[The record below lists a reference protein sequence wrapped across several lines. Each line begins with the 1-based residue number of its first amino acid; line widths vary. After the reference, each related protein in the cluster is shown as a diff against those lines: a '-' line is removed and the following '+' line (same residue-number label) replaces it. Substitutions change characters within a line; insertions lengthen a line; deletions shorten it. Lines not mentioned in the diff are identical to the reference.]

1 MKDKNCFKKNKK
13 GYNPSYEK
21 KKEINESKMKP
32 YYISDDIKYIT
43 KYITA
48 DPRSC
53 RSFKEVNIKSN
64 NSNYHKEEENQGA
77 INTKNCSADYF
88 EYKEITASISNICA
102 SLMAT
107 GTKVWI
113 KHIPTIAYMKSKLLE
128 INDMYGKEYFNQLY
142 IPDKLVNALTFKKMS
157 EDFIVIHP
165 NEVKNKSQDFI
176 DAIFTEME
184 RNDYFLNASEKPI
197 ISLLLKVRLLMED
210 GLGYSKLA
218 EFANKYYSSEF
229 VNNSTITIVDI
240 RNRMLNSLA
249 DTAFAIEAERAKPN
263 VSVAYIKVY
272 IRSFIMEH
280 ASAYQELLNLAK
292 PKRSTVISEENKK

>member
-1 MKDKNCFKKNKK
+1 MKDRNSFKKNKK

-32 YYISDDIKYIT
+32 YYINDYGVKIT
-43 KYITA
+43 SS
-48 DPRSC
+48 PRSYIGWDAPIIE
-53 RSFKEVNIKSN
+53 SIKSN
-64 NSNYHKEEENQGA
+64 YKEEEKKA
-77 INTKNCSADYF
+77 VSADYF
-88 EYKEITASISNICA
+88 EYKEISTSISNICT

-128 INDMYGKEYFNQLY
+128 INDTYSKSYVNPLH
-142 IPDKLVNALTFKKMS
+142 IPDQLLNGLTFKKMS
-157 EDFIVIHP
+157 EDFTVIHP

-176 DAIFTEME
+176 DAIFEEMV
-184 RNDYFLNASEKPI
+184 RNSYIQNNEKPV

-210 GLGYSKLA
+210 GLGYSRLA
-218 EFANKYYSSEF
+218 EFADKYYSCEF
-229 VNNSTITIVDI
+229 ANNSTIKIVDI

-272 IRSFIMEH
+272 IRAFIMEH

>member
-1 MKDKNCFKKNKK
+1 MKEKNCFKKNKK

-32 YYISDDIKYIT
+32 YYISENKKIT
-43 KYITA
+43 SDTECCA
-48 DPRSC
+48 
-53 RSFKEVNIKSN
+53 
-64 NSNYHKEEENQGA
+64 
-77 INTKNCSADYF
+77 ADYF
-88 EYKEITASISNICA
+88 EYKEISNSISNICT
-102 SLMAT
+102 SLIAT

-113 KHIPTIAYMKSKLLE
+113 KHIPTISYMKSKLIE
-128 INDMYGKEYFNQLY
+128 INNTYSKGYVNPLHIPGQL
-142 IPDKLVNALTFKKMS
+142 INTLTFKKMS
-157 EDFIVIHP
+157 ENFVVIHP

-184 RNDYFLNASEKPI
+184 RNGYLSNNIEKPV

-218 EFANKYYSSEF
+218 EFADKYYSCEF
-229 VNNSTITIVDI
+229 ANNSTIKIVDI

-249 DTAFAIEAERAKPN
+249 DTAFAIEAERIKP
-263 VSVAYIKVY
+263 VISIAYIKVY
-272 IRSFIMEH
+272 IRAFIMEH

-292 PKRSTVISEENKK
+292 PKRSTVISEEGKSN

>member
-1 MKDKNCFKKNKK
+1 MKDRNSFKKNKK

-32 YYISDDIKYIT
+32 YYMMSDAAKNIISNPDTFILARGAAPVI
-43 KYITA
+43 A
-48 DPRSC
+48 
-53 RSFKEVNIKSN
+53 N
-64 NSNYHKEEENQGA
+64 NCCCKEEENQAA

-88 EYKEITASISNICA
+88 EYKEIISSISNICT

-113 KHIPTIAYMKSKLLE
+113 KHIPTISYMKSKLIE
-128 INDMYGKEYFNQLY
+128 INDTYSKSYVNPLH
-142 IPDKLVNALTFKKMS
+142 IPDQLLNGLTFKKMS
-157 EDFIVIHP
+157 EDFTVIHP

-176 DAIFTEME
+176 DAIFEEMV
-184 RNDYFLNASEKPI
+184 RNSYIQNNEKPV

-210 GLGYSKLA
+210 GLGYSRLA
-218 EFANKYYSSEF
+218 EFADKYYSCEF
-229 VNNSTITIVDI
+229 ANNSTIKIVDI

>member
-1 MKDKNCFKKNKK
+1 MKEKNCFKKNKK

-32 YYISDDIKYIT
+32 YYINENKKAESDKKHYENKKIT
-43 KYITA
+43 L
-48 DPRSC
+48 D
-53 RSFKEVNIKSN
+53 
-64 NSNYHKEEENQGA
+64 
-77 INTKNCSADYF
+77 TKCCSADYF
-88 EYKEITASISNICA
+88 EYKEISTSISNICA

-128 INDMYGKEYFNQLY
+128 INDKYSKGYVNPFH
-142 IPDKLVNALTFKKMS
+142 IPDQLIGTLTFKKMS
-157 EDFIVIHP
+157 EDFVVIHP

-176 DAIFTEME
+176 DAIYTEME
-184 RNDYFLNASEKPI
+184 RNGYLSNDSEKPV

-218 EFANKYYSSEF
+218 EFADKYYSCEF
-229 VNNSTITIVDI
+229 ANNSTIKIVDI
-240 RNRMLNSLA
+240 INRMLNSLA
-249 DTAFAIEAERAKPN
+249 DTAFAIEAERIKPII
-263 VSVAYIKVY
+263 SVAYIKVY
-272 IRSFIMEH
+272 IRAFIMEH

-292 PKRSTVISEENKK
+292 PKRSTVISEEGKK

>member
-1 MKDKNCFKKNKK
+1 MKEKNCFKKNKK

-32 YYISDDIKYIT
+32 YYISDDIKDIM
-43 KYITA
+43 A
-48 DPRSC
+48 DPRYC
-53 RSFKEVNIKSN
+53 RSFEEVNIKSN
-64 NSNYHKEEENQGA
+64 KSNYCKEEENQDV
-77 INTKNCSADYF
+77 ISKKCCSADYF
-88 EYKEITASISNICA
+88 EYKEISASISNICA

-128 INDMYGKEYFNQLY
+128 INDMYGKEYFNPLY
-142 IPDKLVNALTFKKMS
+142 MPDKLVNALTFKKMS

-184 RNDYFLNASEKPI
+184 RNGYLPNDNGKPI

-210 GLGYSKLA
+210 GLGYSRLA
-218 EFANKYYSSEF
+218 EFADKYYSCEF
-229 VNNSTITIVDI
+229 ANNSTIKIVDI

-272 IRSFIMEH
+272 IRAFIMEH

>member
-1 MKDKNCFKKNKK
+1 MKDRNSFKKNKK

-21 KKEINESKMKP
+21 KESHSNESKMKP
-32 YYISDDIKYIT
+32 YYISDAAKNIT
-43 KYITA
+43 QNPNTYYLTMGR
-48 DPRSC
+48 DPVI
-53 RSFKEVNIKSN
+53 VNN
-64 NSNYHKEEENQGA
+64 CQKEEENQAA

-88 EYKEITASISNICA
+88 EYKEISNSISNICT

-113 KHIPTIAYMKSKLLE
+113 KHIPTISYMKSKLIE
-128 INDMYGKEYFNQLY
+128 INDTYSKGYVNPFH
-142 IPDKLVNALTFKKMS
+142 IPDQLIGTLTFKKMS
-157 EDFIVIHP
+157 EDFVVIHP

-176 DAIFTEME
+176 DAIYTEME
-184 RNDYFLNASEKPI
+184 RNGYLSNDSEKPV

-210 GLGYSKLA
+210 GLGYSKLV
-218 EFANKYYSSEF
+218 EFADKYYSCEF
-229 VNNSTITIVDI
+229 SNNSTIKIVDI

-249 DTAFAIEAERAKPN
+249 DTAFAIEAERIKPV

-272 IRSFIMEH
+272 IRAFIMEH

-292 PKRSTVISEENKK
+292 PKRSTVISEEGKSN

>member
-1 MKDKNCFKKNKK
+1 MKEKNCFKKNKK

-32 YYISDDIKYIT
+32 YYISEDVAKIT
-43 KYITA
+43 SS
-48 DPRSC
+48 PRSC
-53 RSFKEVNIKSN
+53 RSYTEFNAPRIESIKSN
-64 NSNYHKEEENQGA
+64 HYKEEENQAA

-88 EYKEITASISNICA
+88 EYKEISSSISNICT

-107 GTKVWI
+107 GIKVWI
-113 KHIPTIAYMKSKLLE
+113 KHIPTISYMKSRLLE
-128 INDMYGKEYFNQLY
+128 VSDRHKEFINPLH
-142 IPDKLVNALTFKKMS
+142 IPGYLLNNLTFDGMS

-176 DAIFTEME
+176 DAIYTEME
-184 RNDYFLNASEKPI
+184 RNKYLSNDSGKPV
-197 ISLLLKVRLLMED
+197 ISLLIKVKSLMED
-210 GLGYSKLA
+210 GLGYSRLA
-218 EFANKYYSSEF
+218 EFANKYYSCEF
-229 VNNSTITIVDI
+229 ANNSTITIVDI

-249 DTAFAIEAERAKPN
+249 DTAFAIEAERIKP
-263 VSVAYIKVY
+263 VISESYIKVY
-272 IRSFIMEH
+272 IRAFIMEH

>member
-1 MKDKNCFKKNKK
+1 MKEKNCFKKNKK

-32 YYISDDIKYIT
+32 YYISEDVEKIISS
-43 KYITA
+43 
-48 DPRSC
+48 PRSY
-53 RSFKEVNIKSN
+53 RSYTELNAPRIESIKSN
-64 NSNYHKEEENQGA
+64 HYKEEENQAA

-88 EYKEITASISNICA
+88 EYKEISSSISNICT

-113 KHIPTIAYMKSKLLE
+113 KHIPTISYMKSKLLE
-128 INDMYGKEYFNQLY
+128 INDRYSKGYVNPFH
-142 IPDKLVNALTFKKMS
+142 IPDQLIGTLTFKKMS
-157 EDFIVIHP
+157 EDFNVVHP

-176 DAIFTEME
+176 DVIYTEMK
-184 RNDYFLNASEKPI
+184 RNGYLSNNSEKSV

-210 GLGYSKLA
+210 GLGYSKLV
-218 EFANKYYSSEF
+218 EFTDKYYSCEF
-229 VNNSTITIVDI
+229 ANNSTIKIVDI

-249 DTAFAIEAERAKPN
+249 DTAFAIEAERIKPAI
-263 VSVAYIKVY
+263 SVAYIKVY
-272 IRSFIMEH
+272 IRAFIMEH

>member
-1 MKDKNCFKKNKK
+1 MKEKNCFKKNKK

-32 YYISDDIKYIT
+32 YYISEDVEKIISS
-43 KYITA
+43 
-48 DPRSC
+48 PRSY
-53 RSFKEVNIKSN
+53 RSYTEFNAPRIESIKSN
-64 NSNYHKEEENQGA
+64 NYKEEENQGA
-77 INTKNCSADYF
+77 INKKVCSADYF
-88 EYKEITASISNICA
+88 EYKEITSSISNICT

-113 KHIPTIAYMKSKLLE
+113 KHIPTISYMKNKLIE
-128 INDMYGKEYFNQLY
+128 INDTYSKSYVNPLH
-142 IPDKLVNALTFKKMS
+142 IPDQLLNGLTFKKMS
-157 EDFIVIHP
+157 EDFVVIHP

-176 DAIFTEME
+176 DAIYTEME
-184 RNDYFLNASEKPI
+184 RNGYLSNDSVKPV

-210 GLGYSKLA
+210 GLGYSRLA
-218 EFANKYYSSEF
+218 EFADKYYSCEF
-229 VNNSTITIVDI
+229 ANNSTIKIVDI

-249 DTAFAIEAERAKPN
+249 DTAFAIEAERIKP
-263 VSVAYIKVY
+263 VTSESYIKVY